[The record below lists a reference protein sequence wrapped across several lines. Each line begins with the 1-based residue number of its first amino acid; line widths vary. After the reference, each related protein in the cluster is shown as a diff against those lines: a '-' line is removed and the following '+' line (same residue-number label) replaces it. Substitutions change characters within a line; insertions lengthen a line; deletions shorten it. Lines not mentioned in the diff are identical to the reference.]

1 MPNDNAFCAGSN
13 NKNKTEK
20 MQIEKPHL
28 KITCVNIE
36 ADLKADAGSKAN
48 ESVCKADAS
57 KADADH
63 EKHNPN
69 ASKIIHPLQ
78 I

>member
-1 MPNDNAFCAGSN
+1 MGMFKGLW
-13 NKNKTEK
+13 KTRL
-20 MQIEKPHL
+20 Q
-28 KITCVNIE
+28 VA
-36 ADLKADAGSKAN
+36 ADLSASKAN
-48 ESVCKADAS
+48 ESVCKADASKADASKADAS